1 MLAAEGA
8 GFVVVDATNP
18 IETANAEKA
27 ARTESVDGHEIWR
40 RKRMKRV
47 I

>member
-1 MLAAEGA
+1 MLVAGVA
-8 GFVVVDATNP
+8 GFVVINAV
-18 IETANAEKA
+18 IVIKTAEAAEI
-27 ARTESVDGHEIWR
+27 TERVDGQEIWR